1 MHKFPPLS
9 FRQLFNEDKRDNMGE
24 LDIPPPHRVEDELQ
38 QNPDDSEDD
47 DDETSSDEDDFLDG
61 LDQIE
66 RDELLALR
74 QQRQELAAENARLE
88 EELANNRAR
97 LEYQMREFEENL
109 LRFQRNR
116 DLIEAEEARR
126 ERRTEETKQSEPEE

>member
-1 MHKFPPLS
+1 
-9 FRQLFNEDKRDNMGE
+9 MGE